1 MTVISYRL
9 MSQDTNVVWL
19 KNIDTLN
26 FKLQYNKKFIPK
38 DLYKY
43 LEITKI
49 EMANPNEPY
58 RAGCVGQKG
67 VPSTR
72 LNWVAK
78 DNQNHLVISIS
89 IGGLAHR
96 TLYFFLDK
104 QSLAYNINELSF
116 GHDSRELSLGKVV
129 NRIQSKS
136 FEFEE
141 YRATTE

>member
-1 MTVISYRL
+1 

-19 KNIDTLN
+19 KNIDTLS
-26 FKLQYNKKFIPK
+26 FKLQYNKKFIPN
-38 DLYKY
+38 DLCKY
-43 LEITKI
+43 LEITKSEI
-49 EMANPNEPY
+49 ANPNEPY
-58 RAGCVGQKG
+58 RSGCLSQKG

-72 LNWVAK
+72 LNWIAK
-78 DNQNHLVISIS
+78 DNQNHLVISVS

-104 QSLAYNINELSF
+104 LPLLYNINEISF

-129 NRIQSKS
+129 TRIQSKL

-141 YRATTE
+141 YKTTKE